1 MFRVAFSGTER
12 AVTRNLCFNR
22 GNRDPAMSLAHI
34 VRDAEVMIVAA
45 SLGS

>member
-22 GNRDPAMSLAHI
+22 GNRDPAMSLATSYEMQT
-34 VRDAEVMIVAA
+34 R
-45 SLGS
+45 